1 MATSSESLDEPTSRQ
16 RVEEFSLSEWKMF
29 DSVPSSAIKLTRFTW
44 PESDSFTLSLPEVTV
59 FGGVAAVGLDLG
71 AAPQPERLAFKW
83 IQTTLAAADGPAFL
97 YAHWS
102 VEDTTFSDIDNGE
115 LIGVMDCAAAS
126 DVELVGDFLVRA
138 RFLKLS
144 IFNESGGTLDF
155 TGSNSDI
162 DLQENFGDQA

>member
-1 MATSSESLDEPTSRQ
+1 MAQDLGRDIDSAGPAITMPT
-16 RVEEFSLSEWKMF
+16 V
-29 DSVPSSAIKLTRFTW
+29 D
-44 PESDSFTLSLPEVTV
+44 VTDGNNTGL

-71 AAPQPERLAFKW
+71 VAPQPERLAFKW
-83 IQTTLAAADGPAFL
+83 IQTTLAAALGPAFL

-102 VEDTTFSDIDNGE
+102 IEDTTFSDIDNGE
-115 LIGVMDCAAAS
+115 LIGVMDCDAS
-126 DVELVGDFLVRA
+126 TDVELVGDFLVRA

>member
-1 MATSSESLDEPTSRQ
+1 MGTADTGAAYVFKRNQGGSG
-16 RVEEFSLSEWKMF
+16 
-29 DSVPSSAIKLTRFTW
+29 TW
-44 PESDSFTLSLPEVTV
+44 GEVT
-59 FGGVAAVGLDLG
+59 
-71 AAPQPERLAFKW
+71 
-83 IQTTLAAADGPAFL
+83 TL
-97 YAHWS
+97 
-102 VEDTTFSDIDNGE
+102 
-115 LIGVMDCAAAS
+115 AAS